1 MGEKSRDTAFLGE
14 VLASLTNAQGV
25 LGCIITDKEGTSLVG
40 CLPPGINNDI
50 CESAVATLHGSCE
63 QVIGWAHQGD
73 LVSVLIEA
81 DSGKLLIANS
91 SDLNIVVMA
100 QKDVNVGLLRVSLR
114 RAADSIETGVLGK
127 PKEES
132 VAPTLSVSRP
142 ELRAEIPSVQRTEV
156 KKIKEVRPKVEE
168 IPIPTLPDLP
178 VNIAIPD
185 DLCARADLE
194 FDIYKALFLSLSIGA
209 AKVSG
214 VAPTRGMLKRYLPQ
228 SECSVFLDGVG
239 IQPNATLD
247 FKRLKE
253 NLDRL
258 PPAERERVLKENF
271 GKIISSLVSGYGSVM
286 GYAPLKGMTKKE
298 IESVMKAYGE
308 AMRNLGIA
316 GTIPSEIF
324 Q

>member
-1 MGEKSRDTAFLGE
+1 MGENSRDPAFLGQ

-25 LGCIITDKEGTSLVG
+25 LGCVITDKEGTSLVG
-40 CLPPGINNDI
+40 QLPQGVSKDI

-81 DSGKLLIANS
+81 DSGKLLVANS
-91 SDLNIVVMA
+91 CDLNIVVMA
-100 QKDVNVGLLRVSLR
+100 GKDVNVGLLRVSLK
-114 RAADSIETGVLGK
+114 RASDSIETGVLGK
-127 PKEES
+127 PKEE
-132 VAPTLSVSRP
+132 VVVPAPSLSRP
-142 ELRAEIPSVQRTEV
+142 ETRVEIPSVQKAEV
-156 KKIKEVRPKVEE
+156 KRIKEVRPKVEE
-168 IPIPTLPDLP
+168 VPIPTLPDFP
-178 VNIAIPD
+178 ANIAIPD
-185 DLCARADLE
+185 DPCGRADLE

-228 SECSVFLDGVG
+228 NECSAFLDGVG

-271 GKIISSLVSGYGSVM
+271 GKIISSLVTGYGSVM
-286 GYAPLKGMTKKE
+286 GYAPLRGMTKKE
-298 IESVMKAYGE
+298 METVMKAYGD

-316 GTIPSEIF
+316 GTIPSEIL

>member
-1 MGEKSRDTAFLGE
+1 MGEKNRDKAFLGE

-40 CLPPGINNDI
+40 QLPPGINNDI

-100 QKDVNVGLLRVSLR
+100 QKDVNVGLLRVSLK

-127 PKEES
+127 PKEEFI
-132 VAPTLSVSRP
+132 APTPSLSRP
-142 ELRAEIPSVQRTEV
+142 EVRAEIPSVQRTEV
-156 KKIKEVRPKVEE
+156 KRIKEVRKVEE

-178 VNIAIPD
+178 ANIAIPD

-228 SECSVFLDGVG
+228 SECAAFLDGVG

-258 PPAERERVLKENF
+258 PPAEREKVLKDNF

-298 IESVMKAYGE
+298 LESVMKAYGA
-308 AMRNLGIA
+308 AMQNLGIA
-316 GTIPSEIF
+316 GTIPSEIL
-324 Q
+324 

>member
-1 MGEKSRDTAFLGE
+1 MGEKSHDTAFLGQ
-14 VLASLTNAQGV
+14 VLASLTNSQGV
-25 LGCIITDKEGTSLVG
+25 LGCAITDKEGTSLVG
-40 CLPPGINNDI
+40 QLPPGINTSI
-50 CESAVATLHGSCE
+50 CESAVATLYGSSE
-63 QVIGWAHQGD
+63 QVIGWAHQGE

-100 QKDVNVGLLRVSLR
+100 GKDVNVGLLRVSLK
-114 RAADSIETGVLGK
+114 RASDSIETGVIGK

-132 VAPTLSVSRP
+132 IAPAPSFSRP
-142 ELRAEIPSVQRTEV
+142 ELRAESASAQRAEV
-156 KKIKEVRPKVEE
+156 RKIREVRPKVEE
-168 IPIPTLPDLP
+168 IPIPTLPDFP
-178 VNIAIPD
+178 ASISIPD
-185 DLCARADLE
+185 DPCARADLE

-228 SECSVFLDGVG
+228 NECSAFLDGVG

-286 GYAPLKGMTKKE
+286 GFAPLRGMTKKE
-298 IESVMKAYGE
+298 METVLKAYGQ
-308 AMRNLGIA
+308 AMQNLGIS
-316 GTIPSEIF
+316 GTIPSEIL